1 MKSPLQRA
9 LSLVVTLGLM
19 LGALLHPPPALS
31 DGAAPATGL
40 VPPLLEIHCID
51 VGQGEAVLL
60 RTETAAILVDAGIDG
75 TAAAYLNNRG
85 VQRLDLA
92 VATHAHADHIG
103 GFPAILEQF
112 QVDRIWYNGQTHTTR
127 TFERF
132 LEAVLESSAVYQEP
146 LRGELIRFG
155 ELIITVLHPE
165 RSAAD
170 YSGHLHN
177 KNIVLRA
184 DFGDFSILI
193 TGDAEIH
200 AENRLLA
207 SGIPL
212 AATVLQLGHHGSRT
226 SSSRAFLK
234 AVSPELVFYQ
244 AGRDNRYGHPHR
256 EVLLRV
262 DRYLEA
268 EIYGTNTGGTLV
280 ITSDGS
286 SWKIAT
292 SLTAGE
298 TTPPLCIDIN
308 TATIEELS
316 RLIHISDTRARQIME
331 RRPFTSRQDL
341 LDVPGIGPG
350 RLREIED
357 QGLICPLPG
366 TE

>member
-1 MKSPLQRA
+1 MKRPLQPA
-9 LSLVVTLGLM
+9 LILVVVLGLF
-19 LGALLHPPPALS
+19 LA
-31 DGAAPATGL
+31 AAPATGL
-40 VPPLLEIHCID
+40 EPPLLEIHCID

-75 TAAAYLNNRG
+75 TVAAYLNDRG

-132 LEAVLESSAVYQEP
+132 LDALLESSAIYQEP
-146 LRGELIRFG
+146 LRGEQIRFG

-170 YSGHLHN
+170 YSGHLHD

-184 DFGDFSILI
+184 DFGNFSILI
-193 TGDAEIH
+193 TGDAEVH
-200 AENRLLA
+200 AEKDLLA
-207 SGIPL
+207 SGMPL

-226 SSSRAFLK
+226 SSSKAFLK

-244 AGRDNRYGHPHR
+244 AGRENRYGHPHG

-262 DRYLEA
+262 HRYLQA
-268 EIYGTNTGGTLV
+268 RLYGTDTGGTLV

-286 SWKIAT
+286 SWEIST
-292 SLTAGE
+292 SRTAGE
-298 TTPPLCIDIN
+298 TARPLCIDLN
-308 TATIEELS
+308 SATIAELS
-316 RLIHISDTRARQIME
+316 RLIHVSETRARQIME
-331 RRPFTSRQDL
+331 RRPFRSREDL
-341 LDVPGIGPG
+341 LDIPGIGPE
-350 RLREIED
+350 RLQEIEE